1 MKPVAESKET
11 NAKNAI
17 QPNIEA
23 GNRMKIGTDLIMDSD
38 ISDSSEVSEAPEK
51 SMIYDEFIKE
61 IDIGFSFDGP
71 VAKEMESVL
80 AELERML
87 LGLDEGSGKTL
98 FRRMDRL
105 TERYSS
111 CVFQSELRYLI
122 GNF

>member
-51 SMIYDEFIKE
+51 SMIYDEFVKE

-87 LGLDEGSGKTL
+87 LGLDEGSDKTL
-98 FRRMDRL
+98 FGRMDRL

-122 GNF
+122 RNF